1 MALELHHLFILTGA
15 GAPQADFLSDL
26 GLIEGARNSHPGQ
39 GTANRRFFFSNT
51 TLELLYLRDAEVAA
65 KGPGNRL
72 RIVDRTADCT
82 ASPFGLIANA
92 TSGSTDVTFPFW
104 LYCPEYF
111 PADQCFRVGK
121 NSDRLTEPL
130 CICMPPGFPFPKT
143 QLRTENP
150 DMTLT
155 ELRIS
160 VSVARPSPTLQA
172 FANCDGVS
180 LKLNEPHRLELI
192 FNEEQEGLYKD
203 LAPDLPLSIRW

>member
-1 MALELHHLFILTGA
+1 
-15 GAPQADFLSDL
+15 
-26 GLIEGARNSHPGQ
+26 
-39 GTANRRFFFSNT
+39 
-51 TLELLYLRDAEVAA
+51 
-65 KGPGNRL
+65 
-72 RIVDRTADCT
+72 
-82 ASPFGLIANA
+82 
-92 TSGSTDVTFPFW
+92 
-104 LYCPEYF
+104 
-111 PADQCFRVGK
+111 
-121 NSDRLTEPL
+121 
-130 CICMPPGFPFPKT
+130 MPPGFPFPKT

-160 VSVARPSPTLQA
+160 ASVARPSPTLQA